1 MSAGKYF
8 SKKNLSK
15 MDAGK
20 NCVHR
25 WTVQILSM
33 LDSKHFRLNSA
44 NKVLALPSPMNLTN
58 CTGRRTNFW
67 LNKVTANNCLQN
79 VPGMVTEINYHRCSP
94 TAAYEFS
101 SRRAKRFQK
110 DGPGNSTRTRKSKI
124 PNADQVIQDS
134 IHGPGNPGVT
144 KAKIIRIIAAP
155 LYTAYEK
162 ILTVSFRKFH

>member
-1 MSAGKYF
+1 
-8 SKKNLSK
+8 

-25 WTVQILSM
+25 WSVQILSM

-67 LNKVTANNCLQN
+67 LNKVTAKNCLQN

-124 PNADQVIQDS
+124 PKADREIQDS
-134 IHGPGNPGVT
+134 KRGPGNPRFHT
-144 KAKIIRIIAAP
+144 R
-155 LYTAYEK
+155 T
-162 ILTVSFRKFH
+162 RKSRRYKSKNYPNYSLLVKTESDLVARDDMPRRW

>member
-1 MSAGKYF
+1 MVNSAFVNLLEKIRRKGKVCRRANIF
-8 SKKNLSK
+8 QKKKLSK

-110 DGPGNSTRTRKSKI
+110 DGPGNSTRTRKSRRYKSKNY
-124 PNADQVIQDS
+124 PNYSLLVKTESDLVARDDMPR
-134 IHGPGNPGVT
+134 GW
-144 KAKIIRIIAAP
+144 
-155 LYTAYEK
+155 
-162 ILTVSFRKFH
+162 

>member
-1 MSAGKYF
+1 
-8 SKKNLSK
+8 

-25 WTVQILSM
+25 RTVQILSM

-94 TAAYEFS
+94 TAGDA
-101 SRRAKRFQK
+101 AKRFQK

-124 PNADQVIQDS
+124 PNADREIQDS
-134 IHGPGNPGVT
+134 KRGPGNPRFHTRTRKSRRYKSQNYPNYSLLVKTESDLVARDG
-144 KAKIIRIIAAP
+144 AIIYR
-155 LYTAYEK
+155 L
-162 ILTVSFRKFH
+162 

>member
-1 MSAGKYF
+1 
-8 SKKNLSK
+8 
-15 MDAGK
+15 
-20 NCVHR
+20 
-25 WTVQILSM
+25 M

-79 VPGMVTEINYHRCSP
+79 VPGMVTGINYHRCSP
-94 TAAYEFS
+94 TAGDA
-101 SRRAKRFQK
+101 AKRFQK
-110 DGPGNSTRTRKSKI
+110 DEPGNSTRTRKSKI

-144 KAKIIRIIAAP
+144 KAKIVRIIAAP

-162 ILTVSFRKFH
+162 ILIVSFRKFH